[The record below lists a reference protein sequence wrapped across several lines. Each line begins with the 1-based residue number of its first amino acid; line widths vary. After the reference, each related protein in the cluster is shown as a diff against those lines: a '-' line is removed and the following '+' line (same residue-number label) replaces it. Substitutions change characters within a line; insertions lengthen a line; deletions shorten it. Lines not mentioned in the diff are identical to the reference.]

1 MLNLGLIG
9 LGNMGSL
16 HLKNIMLLEQT
27 GLCRLSCVCD
37 IKKELA
43 EKIGSECRVPAYA
56 SAGDMLEKEEIDAA
70 IIATT
75 SSSHFEIA
83 MRLIEKRIPVL
94 VEKPVVLSEDEAIQ
108 LKELALSKG
117 VLISAGFTEV
127 YNSVTTGVKSFF
139 ADKTRF
145 TCMDFF
151 RIGQKNSKNDTKD
164 IDVVHD
170 LMIHDIAVFAQLV
183 DLNRV
188 SGITGYLSSYNEQ
201 SGKYD
206 MACVNMLLENG
217 AVARFICDRNGT
229 IKIRKF
235 TLSLDD
241 MYGEFDYMDQ
251 TVQVY
256 QRGRLKAFGDNIWYS
271 QDYDAAKIRYSNNP
285 LYEEIKDFLLAVV
298 NAGETK
304 TAGSWFDVTM
314 MVEKICEVL
323 YGSMNR
329 QVHPVDTGMINK

>member
-1 MLNLGLIG
+1 MLNIGLIG

-16 HLKNIMLLEQT
+16 HLKNIILLEQT

-37 IKKELA
+37 IKTELA
-43 EKIGSECRVPAYA
+43 ANMGREYGVPAYE
-56 SAGDMLEKEEIDAA
+56 SVNDLLERETIDAA

-75 SSSHFEIA
+75 STSHFEIA
-83 MRLIEKRIPVL
+83 MRLIERRIPVL
-94 VEKPVVLSEDEAIQ
+94 VEKPVVLSVDEATE

-127 YNSVTTGVKSFF
+127 YNSVATGVKSFF
-139 ADKTRF
+139 AGMSRF
-145 TCMDFF
+145 NCIDFF
-151 RIGQKNSKNDTKD
+151 RIGQKSSKNDTKD
-164 IDVVHD
+164 IDVVLD
-170 LMIHDIAVFAQLV
+170 LMIHDIAALAQLV

-188 SGITGYLSSYNEQ
+188 SGITGYLSSYNEL

-206 MACVNMLLENG
+206 MACASMLLENG
-217 AVARFICDRNGT
+217 SIVRLICDRNGT

-285 LYEEIKDFLLAVV
+285 LYDEIKDFVLAVANSGV
-298 NAGETK
+298 TK
-304 TAGSWFDVTM
+304 VTGSWFDVT
-314 MVEKICEVL
+314 I
-323 YGSMNR
+323 
-329 QVHPVDTGMINK
+329 MIDRIRRSLGLASFAKQTSGK